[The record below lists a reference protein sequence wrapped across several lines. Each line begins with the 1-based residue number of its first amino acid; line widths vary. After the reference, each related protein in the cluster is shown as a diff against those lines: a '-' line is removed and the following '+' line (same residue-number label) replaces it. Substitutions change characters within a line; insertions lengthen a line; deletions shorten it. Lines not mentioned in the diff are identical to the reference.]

1 MLIDEAKMGGG
12 QQHLLWLVQKLDKSK
27 FDVEVAC
34 EPEGYLVE
42 ELNKLN
48 VIVHPINISNY
59 PSISSM
65 KKTYKLIKKVSPA
78 ILHTHGGTAGFY
90 GRIAAIFNFKGAL
103 IHTYHGIHYLNFD
116 RFLLKNIYTLIDR
129 FLLRFTDCTI
139 CVAQNDFDT
148 GIKSKVVK
156 KEKSV
161 IIHNG
166 VDVDKFSIGD
176 DNLDCK
182 IKLKKGNDSII
193 IGSVGRLHYQ
203 KGYEYLIEASVSI
216 LKNYPQAKFVLIGD
230 GELRDSLELSAKK
243 KGVYNSFVF
252 LGNQMD
258 IPELLKQIDIFVLPS
273 LWEGL
278 PLVLLEAMAAKKPIV
293 ATDVNGIMEII
304 HSEEEGILVPSKNPA
319 ALSSAILRLLN
330 NNELRERMAA
340 NGYIK
345 VLREFNLD
353 KMIEK
358 TESVY
363 LKYVRN

>member
-1 MLIDEAKMGGG
+1 
-12 QQHLLWLVQKLDKSK
+12 
-27 FDVEVAC
+27 
-34 EPEGYLVE
+34 
-42 ELNKLN
+42 
-48 VIVHPINISNY
+48 
-59 PSISSM
+59 
-65 KKTYKLIKKVSPA
+65 
-78 ILHTHGGTAGFY
+78 
-90 GRIAAIFNFKGAL
+90 
-103 IHTYHGIHYLNFD
+103 
-116 RFLLKNIYTLIDR
+116 
-129 FLLRFTDCTI
+129 
-139 CVAQNDFDT
+139 
-148 GIKSKVVK
+148 
-156 KEKSV
+156 
-161 IIHNG
+161 
-166 VDVDKFSIGD
+166 
-176 DNLDCK
+176 
-182 IKLKKGNDSII
+182 
-193 IGSVGRLHYQ
+193 
-203 KGYEYLIEASVSI
+203 
-216 LKNYPQAKFVLIGD
+216 
-230 GELRDSLELSAKK
+230 
-243 KGVYNSFVF
+243 
-252 LGNQMD
+252 MD